1 MAGPAEAFEIALII
15 GTPIGFSDN
24 VIDSR
29 CRSQSVLTFAPLAQV
44 LITGED
50 EWSELVPTGAI
61 SALMP

>member
-24 VIDSR
+24 VVDSR
-29 CRSQSVLTFAPLAQV
+29 CRSQPVLTFALLAQV
-44 LITGED
+44 LITRED

-61 SALMP
+61 STLMP